1 MPMTWEPNPFSSDGQ
16 RRGESQKVHNKAISG
31 SEELV
36 TLTYEVSLPVRYA
49 SSISAIL
56 EQVFFFTWQ
65 FCCNHP
71 QPGISVLKLI
81 GEQDCS
87 WYVPSAHAL

>member
-1 MPMTWEPNPFSSDGQ
+1 M
-16 RRGESQKVHNKAISG
+16 HNKAISG
-31 SEELV
+31 SEDGQWRKPLDSRTYVAVPQSYYIGGLYEMGSS
-36 TLTYEVSLPVRYA
+36 TLQPT
-49 SSISAIL
+49 SISAIL